1 MYMYTYFFFFLP
13 FFLPF
18 FLSSFLAFFFLPGVS
33 FLSDRAKVLTVGHS
47 LCKALV
53 DVAAQSSQETNGN
66 GSLRSTLV
74 CCELSQLLVRV
85 RVDFDL
91 FIFHSMY

>member
-1 MYMYTYFFFFLP
+1 MYSHVF

-18 FLSSFLAFFFLPGVS
+18 FLSSFLSFFFPPGVS

-85 RVDFDL
+85 R
-91 FIFHSMY
+91 S